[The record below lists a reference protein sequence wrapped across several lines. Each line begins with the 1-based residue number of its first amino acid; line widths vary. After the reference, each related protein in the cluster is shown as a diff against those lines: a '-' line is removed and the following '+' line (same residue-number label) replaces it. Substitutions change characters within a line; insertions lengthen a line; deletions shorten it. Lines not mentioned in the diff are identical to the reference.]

1 MNLTQKDPKSSP
13 SSLRELKRGIN
24 RSVYAILVSLMA
36 PQNRLKCLLT
46 PLLSE
51 AGSFFRMLH
60 RSRIL
65 YAAKREGI
73 LKRDIF
79 QVLEASRL
87 TCMARPHIGLEQDRA
102 IAG

>member
-1 MNLTQKDPKSSP
+1 M
-13 SSLRELKRGIN
+13 KRGIN
-24 RSVYAILVSLMA
+24 RYVYAILVSLMA
-36 PQNRLKCLLT
+36 PQNRLELLT
-46 PLLSE
+46 PLLSK

-87 TCMARPHIGLEQDRA
+87 TC
-102 IAG
+102 